1 MLFTTF
7 YVQTNK
13 IQGVPEKMSF
23 SHIDTAAKA
32 QFFLG
37 HLVDT
42 DHSGKYVIEKYISLK
57 NINATKNTTANKYF
71 AF

>member
-1 MLFTTF
+1 
-7 YVQTNK
+7 
-13 IQGVPEKMSF
+13 MSF

-32 QFFLG
+32 

-71 AF
+71 AFWSWSMF